1 MSSDTNSCTS
11 FFAQEHAN
19 ATLSQYFQQLNSQ
32 VAAAAAVNSSGNNN
46 GSSSNN
52 NNNNSSGNN
61 SSSGNSDSGNDGSM
75 TGSSGTMDNHRSS
88 VSSNDSGKSS
98 AGGGGGA
105 SGTSNNNV
113 NAWALQQQQQTALH
127 HQQQQQQQ
135 QQHQQQQQQH
145 QQHIQQQHQAHQQ
158 HVAAV
163 LQQQQQQQQ
172 QQQHSQHHA
181 QQQHHG
187 HPLHPHHTHQQQQQ
201 QQQHHQQQQQQ
212 QQHAQQQHHA
222 AQLAHTLSSAAV
234 AAAAGNTNGNTNT
247 HSIFGTGNFHYKTN
261 NSWTLPTLTY
271 QRIYQENPHYQRNSF
286 MDPQSNAASAAAVA
300 SGNQGSNGNASG
312 NNNPAVSGTG
322 SGNGNPGQ
330 NNDSTNNS
338 SNSNNNN
345 NSSSTNNNVSSV
357 QHVANAVAAAV
368 IANEHHN
375 HLNSLK
381 SRFQPA
387 SSGRKSPF
395 LGFIC
400 KANGKST
407 SNSKE
412 IICPDDKYKEEGDIW
427 NVEAQ
432 TAFLG
437 PNLWDKTL
445 PYDADLKV
453 TQYADLD
460 EFLSE
465 NNIPDGLPG
474 THLGHSSGLGHR
486 SDSLGHAAG
495 LSLGLGHITTK
506 RERSPSPSDCISPDT
521 LNPPSPAES
530 TFSFASSG
538 RDFDPRTRAFSDEEL
553 KPQPMI
559 KKSRKQFVPDELK
572 DDKYWARRRKNNIAA
587 KRSRDARRQKE
598 NQIAM
603 RARYLEKENAT
614 LHQEVEQLK
623 QENMD
628 LRARLSKFQDV

>member
-1 MSSDTNSCTS
+1 MSDR
-11 FFAQEHAN
+11 E
-19 ATLSQYFQQLNSQ
+19 
-32 VAAAAAVNSSGNNN
+32 
-46 GSSSNN
+46 
-52 NNNNSSGNN
+52 
-61 SSSGNSDSGNDGSM
+61 
-75 TGSSGTMDNHRSS
+75 RSS
-88 VSSNDSGKSS
+88 
-98 AGGGGGA
+98 
-105 SGTSNNNV
+105 
-113 NAWALQQQQQTALH
+113 
-127 HQQQQQQQ
+127 
-135 QQHQQQQQQH
+135 
-145 QQHIQQQHQAHQQ
+145 
-158 HVAAV
+158 
-163 LQQQQQQQQ
+163 
-172 QQQHSQHHA
+172 
-181 QQQHHG
+181 
-187 HPLHPHHTHQQQQQ
+187 
-201 QQQHHQQQQQQ
+201 
-212 QQHAQQQHHA
+212 
-222 AQLAHTLSSAAV
+222 
-234 AAAAGNTNGNTNT
+234 
-247 HSIFGTGNFHYKTN
+247 
-261 NSWTLPTLTY
+261 PTLIETGLKNLIGGRDGNY
-271 QRIYQENPHYQRNSF
+271 PLI
-286 MDPQSNAASAAAVA
+286 
-300 SGNQGSNGNASG
+300 SGIN
-312 NNNPAVSGTG
+312 
-322 SGNGNPGQ
+322 
-330 NNDSTNNS
+330 
-338 SNSNNNN
+338 
-345 NSSSTNNNVSSV
+345 
-357 QHVANAVAAAV
+357 
-368 IANEHHN
+368 
-375 HLNSLK
+375 
-381 SRFQPA
+381 
-387 SSGRKSPF
+387 GRKSPF

-474 THLGHSSGLGHR
+474 THLGHAGGLGHR
-486 SDSLGHAAG
+486 SDSLSHAAG